1 MQYNFNKHYYDPYD
15 SLDAE
20 WKARISHDLLSIGE
34 AACLSGFSRQYINK
48 LVTNG
53 RIIAMRNHEGNYGIS
68 WKNFT
73 KWYSALPVTPP
84 SPIGYA
90 SLSLKELMRY
100 TGMSRSWVLK
110 FITRNSIP
118 SYYVGVYRRFHKSLC
133 KEAWKHESIALKHW
147 LTLEEASAFFDLDKS
162 VIFALA
168 ALHRVRVK
176 KLNKSYVYN
185 KADILTVKK
194 KGGVLC
200 QG

>member
-1 MQYNFNKHYYDPYD
+1 MQYNFKKHYYDPYD

-20 WKARISHDLLSIGE
+20 WKVRISHEMLSVGE
-34 AACLSGFSRQYINK
+34 AALLSGFSRQYINR

-53 RIIAMRNHEGNYGIS
+53 RIIAKRGYEGNYGIS
-68 WKNFT
+68 WKNFV
-73 KWYSALPVTPP
+73 KWYSTLPVTHP

-100 TGMSRSWVLK
+100 TGMSRCWVLK
-110 FITRNSIP
+110 FVTRNRIP

-133 KEAWKHESIALKHW
+133 EEAWKHESIALKYW
-147 LTLEEASAFFDLDKS
+147 LTLEEASVFFDLDSS

>member
-1 MQYNFNKHYYDPYD
+1 M
-15 SLDAE
+15 DAA
-20 WKARISHDLLSIGE
+20 WKARILHDWLPIGE
-34 AACLSGFSRQYINK
+34 AACLSGYNRQYINK

-53 RIIAMRNHEGNYGIS
+53 HIIVKRRNDGNYGIS
-68 WKNFT
+68 WKNFV
-73 KWYSALPVTPP
+73 KWYSALPVTHP

-100 TGMSRSWVLK
+100 TGMSRCWVLK
-110 FITRNSIP
+110 FVTRNRIP

-133 KEAWKHESIALKHW
+133 EEAWKHESIALKYW
-147 LTLEEASAFFDLDKS
+147 LTLEEASVFFDLDSS

>member
-1 MQYNFNKHYYDPYD
+1 MQYNFKKHYYDPYD
-15 SLDAE
+15 SLDAA
-20 WKARISHDLLSIGE
+20 WKARISHDWLSVGE
-34 AACLSGFSRQYINK
+34 AALLSGFSRQYINR

-53 RIIAMRNHEGNYGIS
+53 RIMAKRGYEGNYGIS
-68 WKNFT
+68 WKNFV
-73 KWYSALPVTPP
+73 KWYSALPVTHP

-100 TGMSRSWVLK
+100 TGMSRCWVLK
-110 FITRNSIP
+110 FVTRNRIP

-133 KEAWKHESIALKHW
+133 EEAWKHESIALKYW
-147 LTLEEASAFFDLDKS
+147 LTLEEASVFFDLDSS

-185 KADILTVKK
+185 KADILSVVK
-194 KGGVLC
+194 KGGKLC
-200 QG
+200 HE

>member
-1 MQYNFNKHYYDPYD
+1 MQYNFKKHYYDPYD
-15 SLDAE
+15 SLDAA
-20 WKARISHDLLSIGE
+20 WKARISHDWLSVGE
-34 AACLSGFSRQYINK
+34 AALLSGFSRQYINR

-53 RIIAMRNHEGNYGIS
+53 RIIAMRGYEGNYVIS
-68 WKNFT
+68 WKNFV
-73 KWYSALPVTPP
+73 KWYSALPVTHPP
-84 SPIGYA
+84 PIGYA

-100 TGMSRSWVLK
+100 TGMSRCWVLK
-110 FITRNSIP
+110 FVTRNRIP

-133 KEAWKHESIALKHW
+133 EEAWKHESIALKYW
-147 LTLEEASAFFDLDKS
+147 LTLEEASVFFDLDSS

>member
-1 MQYNFNKHYYDPYD
+1 M
-15 SLDAE
+15 
-20 WKARISHDLLSIGE
+20 
-34 AACLSGFSRQYINK
+34 
-48 LVTNG
+48 
-53 RIIAMRNHEGNYGIS
+53 
-68 WKNFT
+68 
-73 KWYSALPVTPP
+73 PVTHP

-100 TGMSRSWVLK
+100 TGMSRCWVLK
-110 FITRNSIP
+110 FVTRNRIP

-133 KEAWKHESIALKHW
+133 EEAWKHESIALKYW
-147 LTLEEASAFFDLDKS
+147 LTLEEASVFFDLDSS